1 MTGKGLDVCTCAHTR
16 ACIRAHTCTHS
27 HLPGASTWPHA
38 HAHEHTGMHTT
49 HMVPRHGSGG
59 EGGSLWAPLG
69 RRHSA
74 EHRHAVRGE
83 DHACGGLIGAREVV
97 QALAVLVFLGLQH
110 LLILLQA
117 HHQAL
122 VGHCLN
128 VVLIHMGGLVQG
140 TLWRHSV
147 GVRGWR
153 EPSWIGGALGCF
165 KGADPK
171 SIIERWRQRWKNGN
185 KKTEQKMERWRPQ
198 DREAEADRDQER
210 NRDGRRRRGPKI
222 RMDRRSVLTPRIKV
236 LILKASYEDPSSE
249 PTESIYTAGGRGS
262 PPAIS
267 ASEDRDGTSGA
278 NWPVRS
284 GFGDQG
290 RLPAPT
296 MGLP

>member
-1 MTGKGLDVCTCAHTR
+1 MCAHVRTHVHAYGHTHVHTR
-16 ACIRAHTCTHS
+16 TC
-27 HLPGASTWPHA
+27 PGRPPGH
-38 HAHEHTGMHTT
+38 MHTPT
-49 HMVPRHGSGG
+49 STLACTQHTWSRAMAVVGR
-59 EGGSLWAPLG
+59 GGSLWAPLG

-153 EPSWIGGALGCF
+153 EPAWIGGALGCF

-198 DREAEADRDQER
+198 NREAEADRDQER
-210 NRDGRRRRGPKI
+210 NRDGRRRRGPKM
-222 RMDRRSVLTPRIKV
+222 RMDRQSVLTPRIKV

-296 MGLP
+296 TGLP